1 MTLWSLCRR
10 LFAPIANIKTVYI
23 KWLLSSASF
32 FLFDIYTVRIFKTI
46 WDDIQANN
54 IAGLKQTVILYII
67 LFVAFYIRKYRTRH
81 RGRAKSKPAVVKE
94 LWSYSLKKFFSLDPI
109 AVEKMWT
116 WRSAHVLETWNHHR
130 SETLLQFQYQG
141 VELLIK
147 GTFSLYLVFLLGPFY
162 GIGFILFVLWGA
174 IIMSFLNNKAIVAR
188 KLRKEEEVHFS
199 RSFIRLIM
207 SKWEVLLSNKQAH
220 EITQIESTYDNIWK
234 YNVDVNEFLFLMF
247 NIPLLVVQWFTWVIL
262 IHTYYSLNQWTF
274 DLWVFTSLVSMTGY
288 LIPLMLTSTNT
299 FKVMTDSFVH
309 VQKLWNFFDTSDVM
323 TWYDTGKE
331 FVFGQWNIEFDAI
344 TFGYQQETSLDTTTK
359 NHVDQHSQ
367 NSQSGQV
374 FQNFSLTI
382 QWWKKTALVWMSWS
396 WKTTL
401 IKLIAGYMQVDWW
414 EVRIDGQAM
423 QDVSLRSYFGHIW
436 YLTQEPS
443 IFDWSIR
450 ENLVYGLQDDIDV
463 QTIAEAIQ
471 LAKCEFVYD
480 FADWLET
487 QIGERGVRLSWWQ
500 RQRLAIAKIF
510 LKNPQIILLDE
521 PTSALDSFSEEAI
534 TEAMHTLFAGRTV
547 IIVAHRLQT
556 VKQADEILLFWKN
569 PSDVDGGSIILER
582 WTHDELVA
590 LGWAY
595 AKMLALQ
602 AGF

>member
-1 MTLWSLCRR
+1 
-10 LFAPIANIKTVYI
+10 
-23 KWLLSSASF
+23 
-32 FLFDIYTVRIFKTI
+32 
-46 WDDIQANN
+46 
-54 IAGLKQTVILYII
+54 
-67 LFVAFYIRKYRTRH
+67 
-81 RGRAKSKPAVVKE
+81 
-94 LWSYSLKKFFSLDPI
+94 
-109 AVEKMWT
+109 
-116 WRSAHVLETWNHHR
+116 
-130 SETLLQFQYQG
+130 
-141 VELLIK
+141 
-147 GTFSLYLVFLLGPFY
+147 
-162 GIGFILFVLWGA
+162 
-174 IIMSFLNNKAIVAR
+174 
-188 KLRKEEEVHFS
+188 
-199 RSFIRLIM
+199 
-207 SKWEVLLSNKQAH
+207 
-220 EITQIESTYDNIWK
+220 
-234 YNVDVNEFLFLMF
+234 MF